1 MFKYIGLEVDF
12 GFLGSFRTLII
23 FFRIIHPSVEKDL
36 SLKIDERDQT
46 IWKSTLEF

>member
-1 MFKYIGLEVDF
+1 MTETLERR
-12 GFLGSFRTLII
+12 FLSNIAAAATASAT
-23 FFRIIHPSVEKDL
+23 HPSVEKDL